1 MPQVDPDEI
10 LKLLRDPNV
19 ESLEIA
25 TATGVPREEAGRAA
39 RLVAAIA
46 KAKPEEALTL
56 PGPLASAVIR
66 AALEVGRVEFLA
78 ALVNHPVRDVAKEAK
93 RALHLLKTRGVS
105 VPELPR
111 ATPAPAA
118 PPAEPPFSCFAS
130 TVDSQGERALWITRS
145 VPGKGVEVGQAIVS
159 DTQGLLEL
167 QIGLLGRKEFR
178 TFAREIMERGV
189 TMAVVEL
196 DREAAKAL
204 VAEARA
210 LTTRQGGHPPEGSD
224 AWLSRLGPAQPLP
237 DPAAAVPAL
246 PEAEAQEA
254 VATSA
259 SLHELPL
266 MRAWLAED
274 DVLRVVAQKLDE
286 IAVSPLY
293 IDDQQKAEQSTRAI
307 SEAVDSYL
315 SDEPRRAR
323 LAARLFT
330 VSVHLAA
337 VGEAR
342 GAKQAAAVAYAVRAG
357 QPAAQLPFVRLLL
370 EKAFARPQGE
380 TADPAV
386 AAPGPSGAPP
396 SLIVKPGDP

>member
-1 MPQVDPDEI
+1 
-10 LKLLRDPNV
+10 
-19 ESLEIA
+19 
-25 TATGVPREEAGRAA
+25 
-39 RLVAAIA
+39 VA
-46 KAKPEEALTL
+46 PT
-56 PGPLASAVIR
+56 
-66 AALEVGRVEFLA
+66 
-78 ALVNHPVRDVAKEAK
+78 
-93 RALHLLKTRGVS
+93 
-105 VPELPR
+105 
-111 ATPAPAA
+111 
-118 PPAEPPFSCFAS
+118 AEPPFPCFAS

-178 TFAREIMERGV
+178 TFAREIMERGA

-224 AWLSRLGPAQPLP
+224 TWLSRLGPAQPLP

>member
-1 MPQVDPDEI
+1 MPQVDPDTI

-25 TATGVPREEAGRAA
+25 TATGAPREEAGRAA
-39 RLVAAIA
+39 RLVAAIS

-56 PGPLASAVIR
+56 PAPLASAVIR

-78 ALVNHPVRDVAKEAK
+78 TLVNHPARDVAKEAK
-93 RALHLLKTRGVS
+93 RGLHILKTRGVS

-111 ATPAPAA
+111 PTPAPVA
-118 PPAEPPFSCFAS
+118 PPTEAPFPCFAS
-130 TVDSQGERALWITRS
+130 IVDSQGERALWITRS

-178 TFAREIMERGV
+178 TFAREILDRGV
-189 TMAVVEL
+189 SMAVIEI
-196 DREAAKAL
+196 DRELAKA
-204 VAEARA
+204 VVSAARA
-210 LTTRQGGHPPEGSD
+210 LTARQDGHAPEGSD
-224 AWLSRLGPAQPLP
+224 AWLSRLGPIQPLP
-237 DPAAAVPAL
+237 DPAAAAPAL

-254 VATSA
+254 VASSA
-259 SLHELPL
+259 ALHDLPL
-266 MRAWLAED
+266 LRAWLAED
-274 DVLRVVAQKLDE
+274 EVLRTVAQKLDE

-293 IDDQQKAEQSTRAI
+293 IDDQQKTDQSKRAI
-307 SEAVDSYL
+307 SDAVETYL
-315 SDEPRRAR
+315 SDEPRRER
-323 LAARLFT
+323 LATRLFT

-337 VGEAR
+337 IGEAK
-342 GAKQAAAVAYAVRAG
+342 GASQATALAHAVRAG

-380 TADPAV
+380 AASPAP
-386 AAPGPSGAPP
+386 AEPGSSEAPP
-396 SLIVKPGDP
+396 SLIIKPGEP